1 MSKILIISNG
11 HGEDLSGSLLAKK
24 LINLGNQVDALPI
37 VGHGNSYLKEN
48 IRIIGK
54 TQLFNTGGLGYNS
67 FKGRLNDLINGQII
81 YLLKKLFLTYSIRK
95 KYNSFLVV
103 GDIVP
108 ILFAWFCKK
117 KYFLY
122 LVAYSSHYE
131 GKLVLPW
138 PCKFCLKSNKLK
150 KIYSRDQ
157 LTADDLT
164 HQLKRRVHFFGN
176 PFMDIFD
183 QFENKPNNSKTIFNL
198 LPGSRIPEIEKNF
211 VIMLDLLEKLANY
224 KIFNDISFEFALV
237 DSFSKKKI
245 QKILCQRNWQFISNN
260 EEDNIITY
268 SFKSIYI
275 SLIWNSFEK
284 ILIRSDVVISMSGTA
299 AEQAV
304 GLAKPVIQID
314 GPGPQFTRS
323 FAYAQRRLLGNYVF
337 CATKYKSN
345 DEKIEET
352 IDIILRVMYLL
363 KLDKNFLISF
373 KKLAKSRVG
382 NIGASLQIS
391 KNIHDCS
398 INGNE

>member
-108 ILFAWFCKK
+108 ILFAWFCRK

-198 LPGSRIPEIEKNF
+198 LPGSRLPEIEKNF
-211 VIMLDLLEKLANY
+211 VIMLDLLEKLSNY

-245 QKILCQRNWQFISNN
+245 QKILCQRNWQFLSNN
-260 EEDNIITY
+260 EDDNIIIY

-284 ILIRSDVVISMSGTA
+284 TLSRSDVVISMSGTA

-314 GPGPQFTRS
+314 GSGPQFTSS
-323 FAYAQRRLLGNYVF
+323 FANAQRRLLGDYVF
-337 CATKYKSN
+337 CATKYKNS
-345 DEKIEET
+345 DEKIQET
-352 IDIILRVMYLL
+352 IDIIFRVMYLL
-363 KLDKNFLISF
+363 KLDKNFLICC
-373 KKLAKSRVG
+373 KKIAKSRLG
-382 NIGASLQIS
+382 SIGASLQIS
-391 KNIHDCS
+391 KDINDNL
-398 INGNE
+398 INGK

>member
-1 MSKILIISNG
+1 MSRILVISNG

-108 ILFAWFCKK
+108 ILFAWFCRK

-164 HQLKRRVHFFGN
+164 HQLKRKVYFLGN

-183 QFENKPNNSKTIFNL
+183 QFENKSNNPKMIFNL
-198 LPGSRIPEIEKNF
+198 LPGSRLPEIEKNF
-211 VIMLDLLEKLANY
+211 IIMLDLLENLSNY
-224 KIFNDISFEFALV
+224 KLFNDISFEFALV

-245 QKILCQRNWQFISNN
+245 QKILCQRNWQFLSNN
-260 EEDNIITY
+260 EEGNIIIY
-268 SFKSIYI
+268 SFKLIHI

-284 ILIRSDVVISMSGTA
+284 ILSRSDVVISMSGTA

-323 FAYAQRRLLGNYVF
+323 FAFAQRRLLGNYVF

-345 DEKIEET
+345 DEKIQET
-352 IDIILRVMYLL
+352 IDIIFRVMYLL
-363 KLDKNFLISF
+363 KLDRNFLISC
-373 KKLAKSRVG
+373 KKLAKSRLG
-382 NIGASLQIS
+382 TIGASLQIS
-391 KNIHDCS
+391 KNIHD
-398 INGNE
+398 N

>member
-1 MSKILIISNG
+1 LSRILVISNG

-108 ILFAWFCKK
+108 ILFAWFCRK

-164 HQLKRRVHFFGN
+164 HQLKRKVYFLGN

-183 QFENKPNNSKTIFNL
+183 QFENKSNNPKMIFNL
-198 LPGSRIPEIEKNF
+198 LPGSRLPEIEKNF
-211 VIMLDLLEKLANY
+211 IIMLDLLENLSNY
-224 KIFNDISFEFALV
+224 KLFNDISFEFALV

-245 QKILCQRNWQFISNN
+245 QKILCQRNWQFLSNN
-260 EEDNIITY
+260 EEGNIIIY
-268 SFKSIYI
+268 SFKLIHI

-284 ILIRSDVVISMSGTA
+284 ILSRSDVVISMSGTA

-323 FAYAQRRLLGNYVF
+323 FAFAQRRLLGNYVF

-345 DEKIEET
+345 DEKIQET
-352 IDIILRVMYLL
+352 IDIIFRVMYLL
-363 KLDKNFLISF
+363 KLDRNFLISC
-373 KKLAKSRVG
+373 KKLAKSRLG
-382 NIGASLQIS
+382 TIGASLQIS
-391 KNIHDCS
+391 KNIHD
-398 INGNE
+398 N